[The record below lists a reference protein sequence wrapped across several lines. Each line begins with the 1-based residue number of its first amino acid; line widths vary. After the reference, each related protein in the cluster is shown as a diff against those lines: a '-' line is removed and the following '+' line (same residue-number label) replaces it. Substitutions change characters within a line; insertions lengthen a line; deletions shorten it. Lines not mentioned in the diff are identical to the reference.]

1 MQLDK
6 LYWKWFI
13 ESKGSNPATPTLFS
27 TIIDDFWSNLLITK
41 FQLKISKLFP
51 KIIF

>member
-13 ESKGSNPATPTLFS
+13 ESKGSNPATPTIFS
-27 TIIDDFWSNLLITK
+27 TKIDDFWSNLLITNIPTK
-41 FQLKISKLFP
+41 NF
-51 KIIF
+51 KIIS